1 MSKFQHGGPVSHA
14 FPNMMTSS
22 MIDGSECNSLRDFA
36 MGNNSFQYDTNYK
49 FDRYSVAFFDF
60 VIH

>member
-49 FDRYSVAFFDF
+49 FDR
-60 VIH
+60 